1 MPKQKTN
8 SGAKKRMRVT
18 GTGKIMREGVNNQH
32 KFEGKSSSRKRRVGT
47 DQVLTGGDRA
57 MARKLLGSSRDADPS
72 GSVRPSVSQ

>member
-18 GTGKIMREGVNNQH
+18 GSGKIRGGRLTTQP
-32 KFEGKSSSRKRRVGT
+32 KCRGKSSSRKRRVGT

-57 MARKLLGSSRDADPS
+57 KARKLLGKLK
-72 GSVRPSVSQ
+72 GK

>member
-8 SGAKKRMRVT
+8 SSAKKRMRVT

-57 MARKLLGSSRDADPS
+57 MARKLLGKLK
-72 GSVRPSVSQ
+72 GK